1 MLSLLDRK
9 KFTSPEIQN
18 ELIYIMA
25 QQILRLIV
33 QRFQSKYFTIMIDE
47 ATDVS
52 NSEQVVIVLR
62 WVDEDLSVQEDF
74 FSFPSIKFCVQAVQ
88 QDTQ

>member
-25 QQILRLIV
+25 QQILPLIV

-47 ATDVS
+47 ATDTS
-52 NSEQVVIVLR
+52 NSE
-62 WVDEDLSVQEDF
+62 
-74 FSFPSIKFCVQAVQ
+74 
-88 QDTQ
+88 